1 MGSSMVPPF
10 RLLWSSVQVQSA
22 IQLVAK
28 EIHQSYAP
36 HESVNLVPVLTG
48 GMPFGTSLAM
58 ELERLAPGKWR
69 LAPIFASSYSGDG
82 MVGAPVIE
90 IPQKFNESVD
100 FQAPVI
106 IIDDLLDTGTTMN
119 ALVHRMKQRGFPQV
133 AVCVLVDKPY
143 KRKSALTPDF
153 RALVSPSD
161 AWLVGYGMDT
171 QMYYRA
177 LDAIYAINLP
187 PAEAYQV
194 AMDLPPAKGGS
205 GGDGKG

>member
-28 EIHQSYAP
+28 AIHKSYAA

-69 LAPIFASSYSGDG
+69 LAPIFASSYSEDEL
-82 MVGAPVIE
+82 VGAPVIE

-106 IIDDLLDTGTTMN
+106 IIDDLLDTGTTMSI
-119 ALVHRMKQRGFPQV
+119 LVNRMKQCGFEQV
-133 AVCVLVDKPY
+133 AVCVLVDKL
-143 KRKSALTPDF
+143 SARHSDLTPEF

-171 QMYYRA
+171 QMHYRA
-177 LDAIYAINLP
+177 LDAIYA
-187 PAEAYQV
+187 
-194 AMDLPPAKGGS
+194 MDLHPVE
-205 GGDGKG
+205 

>member
-1 MGSSMVPPF
+1 MESSMVPPF

-28 EIHQSYAP
+28 AIHQSYAP

-90 IPQKFNESVD
+90 IPQKFGESVD

-106 IIDDLLDTGTTMN
+106 IIDDLLDTGATMN
-119 ALVHRMKQRGFPQV
+119 VLVHRMKQCGFEQV
-133 AVCVLVDKPY
+133 AVCVLVDKPFR
-143 KRKSALTPDF
+143 RKNDLTPDF

-171 QMYYRA
+171 QMHYRA
-177 LDAIYAINLP
+177 LDAIYA
-187 PAEAYQV
+187 
-194 AMDLPPAKGGS
+194 MDLPPAERETGLEFAP
-205 GGDGKG
+205 

>member
-1 MGSSMVPPF
+1 MGPSMVPPF
-10 RLLWSSVQVQSA
+10 RLLWSSVQVQAA

-28 EIHQSYAP
+28 AIHQSYEP
-36 HESVNLVPVLTG
+36 YESVNLVPVLTG

-69 LAPIFASSYSGDG
+69 LAPVFASSYSGDG

-119 ALVHRMKQRGFPQV
+119 ALMHRMKQRGFEQV
-133 AVCVLVDKPY
+133 AVCVLVDKPSL
-143 KRKSALTPDF
+143 RKNDLTPDF

-177 LDAIYAINLP
+177 LDAIY
-187 PAEAYQV
+187 V
-194 AMDLPPAKGGS
+194 MDLAPAKGKAGLP
-205 GGDGKG
+205 